1 MRDERGEIREERG
14 EGREEGEMGDRQRKE
29 GPQTGGEK
37 FEQKQS
43 KGSPA
48 SILSKD

>member
-14 EGREEGEMGDRQRKE
+14 EGRGGEMGDRQRKE

-37 FEQKQS
+37 FEQMQS

-48 SILSKD
+48 SILNKD